1 VITVCASGIRH
12 ERVIMSKVERLDKLL
27 SNLGYGARKDV
38 RYWIR
43 EGWITVDGKPADSP
57 SRKVLPDQV
66 RLDGEEL
73 DYPYGLTLIY
83 YKPAGTVCS
92 RKEGGRLIY
101 ADFPERWIQRKPLL
115 SSVGRLDKETSGLL
129 IVTGDGQLN
138 HYLTSPKQHVSKT
151 YTVKLEH
158 SLTGNEVELFGNG
171 KLMLEGEEKP
181 CLPAELSVIHST
193 EASLILHEG
202 RYHQVHRMFAA
213 VGNHVTELKRT
224 HIGALSLQD
233 TGLNYGDY
241 KTVTAA
247 ELMGMISP
255 CA

>member
-1 VITVCASGIRH
+1 VN
-12 ERVIMSKVERLDKLL
+12 KVERLDKLL

-43 EGWITVDGKPADSP
+43 EGWITVDGEPAASP

-66 RLDGEEL
+66 RLRGECL
-73 DYPYGLTLIY
+73 DHPRGLTLIY
-83 YKPAGTVCS
+83 HKPPGAVCS

-101 ADFPERWIQRKPLL
+101 ADFPDRWIDRKPPL

-129 IVTGDGQLN
+129 IVTDDGQLN
-138 HYLTSPKQHVSKT
+138 HYLTSPKQHISKT
-151 YTVKLEH
+151 YAVKLDH
-158 SLTGNEVELFGNG
+158 PLTGNEAELFGSG

-181 CLPAELSVIHST
+181 CLPAELSVICPT

-202 RYHQVHRMFAA
+202 RYHQGRRMFAA

-224 HIGALSLQD
+224 HIGALSLED
-233 TGLNYGDY
+233 TGLADGDY

-247 ELMGMISP
+247 ELMGLINSRV
-255 CA
+255 